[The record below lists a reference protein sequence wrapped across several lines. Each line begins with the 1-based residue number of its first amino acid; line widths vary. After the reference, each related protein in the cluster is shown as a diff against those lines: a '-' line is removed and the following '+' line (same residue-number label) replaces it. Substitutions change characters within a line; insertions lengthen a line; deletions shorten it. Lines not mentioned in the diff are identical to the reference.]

1 MAENEAADRGS
12 TADDSSQTED
22 SATAVADGGEEAE
35 FVYSVKVEDA
45 GPAIKK
51 VSVEIPEERIKS
63 KLAKQLKDLRRDA
76 SIPGFRQG
84 RAPVK
89 LIERRFGTDIKEQV
103 RRDLISES
111 YGQAVE
117 KNNLQV
123 LGDPEFKEAEKITL
137 PESGPLNY
145 TFEVEVQPEMTL
157 PELTGIAVRKP
168 KIQIKDENVE
178 QAMTNLRQQQG
189 ALVPVEDRGI
199 EDGDYLTAD
208 VHLKVDG
215 NVVTHQHDASLVARP
230 GGIAGIE
237 IADLAQQLAGA
248 KVAETRSINVKVPD
262 NFREEA
268 ARGKDAQVEITIKDI
283 KRLELAEI
291 TPDFLTDLGFENEQE
306 LRDAL
311 REQMVERIDFDIAQ
325 AQRQQVSDYL
335 LANTAIDLPAKL
347 SAKQSDRVVQRR
359 AMDLLQRGMPREQ
372 IAASIEQ
379 LRGGAAQEAQREL
392 KLFFIL
398 QKIAADQGVDIDEA
412 ELNGRIAML
421 AAQREE
427 RPEKLKQDMSKDGS
441 LQNLYIQMRE
451 QKALDKVLESAK
463 VEEVE
468 VGPGG
473 GGAEAAP
480 AGAAPA
486 GEAPAAETPAAET
499 PAAENT

>member
-1 MAENEAADRGS
+1 MAENEAADQGS
-12 TADDSSQTED
+12 TDDQSSQSD
-22 SATAVADGGEEAE
+22 ASAVAVAEGGDEAE
-35 FVYSVKVEDA
+35 FVYNVTVEDA

-63 KLAKQLKDLRRDA
+63 KLAKQLQDLRREA
-76 SIPGFRQG
+76 NISGFRVG
-84 RAPVK
+84 RAPAK
-89 LIERRFGTDIKEQV
+89 LIERRFGNDIKEQV

-157 PELTGIAVRKP
+157 PELSGIAVKKP
-168 KIQIKDENVE
+168 RIEIKDENVE

-189 ALVPVEDRGI
+189 ALVPVEDRGV
-199 EDGDYLTAD
+199 ETNDYLTAD

-215 NVVTHQHDASLVARP
+215 NVVAHQHDAPLVARA
-230 GGIAGIE
+230 GRLAGIE
-237 IADLAQQLAGA
+237 LKDLAEQLAGA
-248 KVAETRSINVKVPD
+248 KVGETRSISVKVPD
-262 NFREEA
+262 NYHEEA
-268 ARGKDAQVEITIKDI
+268 ARGKDGQIEVAVKDI
-283 KRLELAEI
+283 KKLELAEI
-291 TPDFLTDLGFENEQE
+291 TPDFLSDLGFDNEQE

-325 AQRQQVSDYL
+325 AQRKQVSEYL
-335 LANTAIDLPAKL
+335 VANTKIELPAKL
-347 SAKQSDRVVQRR
+347 SAKQAERVVQRR

-372 IAASIEQ
+372 IGQSIEQ
-379 LRGGAAQEAQREL
+379 LRGGATEEAQHDL

-398 QKIAADQGVDIDEA
+398 QKIAADQGVDVDEA

-421 AAQREE
+421 AAQREQ
-427 RPEKLKQDMSKDGS
+427 RPESLKQSMSKDGS

-451 QKALDKVLESAK
+451 QKALDTVLARAK

-468 VGPGG
+468 VGA
-473 GGAEAAP
+473 GGAESTSQP
-480 AGAAPA
+480 AQSS
-486 GEAPAAETPAAET
+486 EVKAE
-499 PAAENT
+499 